1 MMNKYTNT
9 IQNLQELG
17 YRITPQRREVIMF
30 LFNSVDHPKAED
42 IYDALKEKMPEISL
56 ATIYNTLNTLKELG
70 MIDAINASGDNSV
83 HYDATTEAHDHLYC
97 LGCNKIVDI
106 EASQNTQS
114 FTKEEIAGFQIVKQQ
129 TIYYGYCPDCQ
140 KHHKS
145 AGNSS
150 TQQ

>member
-1 MMNKYTNT
+1 MIKKYLNT

-17 YRITPQRREVIMF
+17 YRITPQRREVITF

-42 IYDALKEKMPEISL
+42 VYDALKEKMPEISL
-56 ATIYNTLNTLKELG
+56 ATIYNTLNTLKDLG
-70 MIDAINASGDNSV
+70 MIDAINTSGDNSV

-106 EASQNTQS
+106 EASQNTKGL
-114 FTKEEIAGFQIVKQQ
+114 TKEEISGFQIIRQQ

-140 KHHKS
+140 KLQQS
-145 AGNSS
+145 AGNRSKE
-150 TQQ
+150 Q